1 MEHQRYKMSH
11 SVTATSMNSDGN
23 PCPKGELCDQLSIG
37 YGTGMVTG
45 EFVRDQMCFGN
56 GSSCIQCTAVMA
68 LEMSNQ
74 PFRSFRFDGILGLGL
89 KQLAINPEF
98 NFLQRLMDIEA
109 ANFQF
114 GVFLNDG
121 ASEIAIGGYNS
132 NRVLTPLSWAP
143 VAKVS
148 LGHWQVRIKELKIAG
163 RTLDVCKD
171 GSCHGILDTGTTHLG
186 VPGSNFD
193 EFMKMLS
200 VDSGGAASCA
210 DVAAPEVE
218 IVLEGFALMLGPRHY
233 MRPLPLDK
241 GVNLTQLTGGGVNQG
256 SKNTNNNSTNEVEPA
271 SALPV
276 VAALTEH
283 ASNANLTSQTCVARL
298 MPVNFPEPL
307 GPKLFLLGE
316 PVLHRYYAVFDWKAE
331 AIGFGISDT
340 AHNRRELQ
348 ASQSVEQGL
357 SEDQVALVQLLVSVR
372 VRRHGSHWAQQQL
385 TAASIG

>member
-1 MEHQRYKMSH
+1 VPVRNPDGKLISHRTTYLGAISFGNPAQDFRVVFDTGSGHLVLPSSLCEDETCMEHQRYKMSH

-143 VAKVS
+143 AAKVS

-186 VPGSNFD
+186 VPGCNFD
-193 EFMKMLS
+193 EFM
-200 VDSGGAASCA
+200 
-210 DVAAPEVE
+210 
-218 IVLEGFALMLGPRHY
+218 
-233 MRPLPLDK
+233 
-241 GVNLTQLTGGGVNQG
+241 
-256 SKNTNNNSTNEVEPA
+256 
-271 SALPV
+271 
-276 VAALTEH
+276 
-283 ASNANLTSQTCVARL
+283 
-298 MPVNFPEPL
+298 
-307 GPKLFLLGE
+307 
-316 PVLHRYYAVFDWKAE
+316 
-331 AIGFGISDT
+331 
-340 AHNRRELQ
+340 
-348 ASQSVEQGL
+348 
-357 SEDQVALVQLLVSVR
+357 
-372 VRRHGSHWAQQQL
+372 
-385 TAASIG
+385 